1 MARKSKKTTI
11 TYAGEPATRGE
22 RMTKGPWRLMNKN
35 SKKVFVGS
43 LIDTIDTG
51 RKRLAIFRVP
61 K

>member
-1 MARKSKKTTI
+1 MAKKSKKATI
-11 TYAGEPATRGE
+11 TFAGEPAMRGE
-22 RMTKGPWRLMNKN
+22 RMTKGPWRLMNRN
-35 SKKVFVGS
+35 KKVFVGS